1 MSCNNWFV
9 VKHDTVPVATMR
21 GTRPGSSFADVVFAL
36 LGLSVQPRLPWDDR
50 VCLSECSAEDGE
62 ISVDD
67 IVWADDLAVPR
78 LCPDP
83 RKLRA
88 AIACEAGLLT
98 DAMGEFGMRLT
109 FGAGKTAAIASVRG
123 AGARS
128 VQRQL
133 FGHDQCA
140 GVVPLLRE
148 YGPSAKIP
156 LVPAYRH
163 LRVMQAPF
171 GVMGPELRHRISQ
184 AHGAFQEGRRKLYKN
199 RAICVKRK
207 ALLLNATV
215 IAKLLQGAG
224 AWPPLNKKEQ
234 QMLDTAIWTSVGP
247 SFASP
252 ARVSRIFLGSPV
264 AHSPA
269 FLPPDVML
277 QRARLLYLRQLVANA
292 PFALWAVVR
301 ADRPYAEL
309 LWRDITWLYQWNHR
323 LMSLGHPRLAW
334 DDWARLMVDRP
345 GVFKGAVRRACTLE
359 LVRVSLIAAL
369 DGLFRGLVHLVGVRK
384 PTNVGGGLVEFS
396 DLCLICKRAFRSRV
410 AWSGHAARLH
420 GYRSKSYLVGKG
432 KVCLTCGKLFST
444 VGRLRRHLT
453 SVPACL
459 TNWGSFR
466 PHNVPEASMHPQAP
480 PILVEGSFVRP
491 TQSDPLSHVSSLL
504 LSDLRSLSGDLP
516 VAEDVVWSCVQEHVE
531 PLSVLRAT
539 VEMWQTEAAVY
550 PWTREVSE
558 NILLLLDPSV
568 SADVFPEERGDVRAP
583 PFAAPTLR
591 GSASRV
597 SVPAPQPKARV
608 PRLGAVPS
616 IPKAKPQAMRPQ
628 RAEVRPA
635 VKRPAEPAEP
645 PWREVAEATQPSP
658 PPSISQAAQLRRS
671 GPASSSMEPR
681 GRPFKGGGK
690 GQGGLYSDKV
700 VEKKRAYEWS
710 HEPQVKKVLPIQ
722 EKRDEVMPVLC
733 GASLVVCLVGE
744 TGSGKSTQVPQM
756 ILEEARQRGS
766 HCFDFDTV
774 RTQPRRV
781 AALNLAHR
789 VASELGEQ
797 LGDSVGYRIGG
808 DSSRGKYID
817 FCTVG
822 YILQLFL
829 NAPEDPAAFLQLFIP
844 ELRNACRLQEFGEY
858 THIVLD
864 EVHERS
870 AESDML
876 CLVVRLLAKHRF
888 EGTRLV
894 IMSATLQSDLFAHYF
909 GDICKYPV
917 GRVHD
922 MFGDGR
928 EKKAKRIDQRHCDKL
943 HPIILELLEV
953 IAKPASTIL
962 VFLPGIAEI
971 SSLWQ
976 EAKFLEE
983 SSAFKIFPLHSM
995 VPREEQE
1002 PRVVFVAV

>member
-1 MSCNNWFV
+1 MFADIASAFYGVITQLVANSSNVPGETLIEQLTAHLQLDPAAVADLRQHLLEPTALQSLGTDAWTDATTDRMSCNNWFV

-36 LGLSVQPRLPWDDR
+36 LVPRVLQSGDAARDTGQGLSVQPRLPWDDR

-583 PFAAPTLR
+583 PFAV
-591 GSASRV
+591 ASRGR
-597 SVPAPQPKARV
+597 SSLHRTSPSAFLSPPASRFTLPLDFSDGPNPHAAPWRSALRPPVRV
-608 PRLGAVPS
+608 PSSSTALVCGGPFPLCSLGWRLWASSV
-616 IPKAKPQAMRPQ
+616 M
-628 RAEVRPA
+628 
-635 VKRPAEPAEP
+635 
-645 PWREVAEATQPSP
+645 
-658 PPSISQAAQLRRS
+658 SQACGHL
-671 GPASSSMEPR
+671 EP
-681 GRPFKGGGK
+681 
-690 GQGGLYSDKV
+690 S
-700 VEKKRAYEWS
+700 
-710 HEPQVKKVLPIQ
+710 
-722 EKRDEVMPVLC
+722 
-733 GASLVVCLVGE
+733 
-744 TGSGKSTQVPQM
+744 
-756 ILEEARQRGS
+756 
-766 HCFDFDTV
+766 CFT
-774 RTQPRRV
+774 
-781 AALNLAHR
+781 
-789 VASELGEQ
+789 
-797 LGDSVGYRIGG
+797 
-808 DSSRGKYID
+808 
-817 FCTVG
+817 
-822 YILQLFL
+822 
-829 NAPEDPAAFLQLFIP
+829 
-844 ELRNACRLQEFGEY
+844 
-858 THIVLD
+858 
-864 EVHERS
+864 
-870 AESDML
+870 
-876 CLVVRLLAKHRF
+876 
-888 EGTRLV
+888 
-894 IMSATLQSDLFAHYF
+894 
-909 GDICKYPV
+909 
-917 GRVHD
+917 
-922 MFGDGR
+922 
-928 EKKAKRIDQRHCDKL
+928 
-943 HPIILELLEV
+943 
-953 IAKPASTIL
+953 
-962 VFLPGIAEI
+962 
-971 SSLWQ
+971 
-976 EAKFLEE
+976 
-983 SSAFKIFPLHSM
+983 
-995 VPREEQE
+995 
-1002 PRVVFVAV
+1002 